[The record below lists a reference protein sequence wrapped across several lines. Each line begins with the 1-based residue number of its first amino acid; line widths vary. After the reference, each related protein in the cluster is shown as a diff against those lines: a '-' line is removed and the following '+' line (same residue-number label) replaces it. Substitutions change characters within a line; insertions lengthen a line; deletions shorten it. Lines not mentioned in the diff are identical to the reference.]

1 MKPRHF
7 LASLV
12 SAFAV
17 MTAPAAHAADTYTL
31 DPEHSYV
38 SFKISHF
45 GFSSPSG
52 KWFANGTLVLDQDN
66 PQNSKANITI
76 KVKDIVTG
84 IPELDDHLRT
94 KDFFEVSKYPTAT
107 FVSDHVNLTGNQ
119 TADVQGTLTVHGI
132 SRPITLHVKLNKHGM
147 HPMTDKIS
155 AGFTATAALKRS
167 EFGITTYLPGL
178 GDDVKLEIEAEAGK
192 NA

>member
-12 SAFAV
+12 SALAV
-17 MTAPAAHAADTYTL
+17 MTAPTAHAADTYTL

-66 PQNSKANITI
+66 PQNSRANITI

-107 FVSDHVNLTGNQ
+107 FVSDHVTLTGNQ

-192 NA
+192 DT